1 MNRRSGT
8 ALKLIRP
15 VSKRDQ
21 VVAAFKDAI
30 LRGEIQPGDAIVESR
45 VAQQLG
51 AGVPLVREALIE
63 LEHRGYVQKAPYK
76 GTTVTRLDR
85 RQVEQI
91 FRLRIELETLA
102 IEWAKENAQPADLDY
117 LRSLTAKMKRAA
129 ETLDLDEFYDND
141 LAFHLKLWEMSGN
154 SYLVECLE
162 RVVVPLFAFYVMKNR
177 RDRESYLAS
186 AARHEKLIEALSKLS
201 KDKLKDLMR
210 ASLAHWKA
218 ETLDQYAPEE
228 TD

>member
-1 MNRRSGT
+1 MAKSGK

-21 VVAAFKDAI
+21 VIAAFKDAI

-45 VAQQLG
+45 IAQQLG

-63 LEHRGYVQKAPYK
+63 LEHRGYVQKVPYK
-76 GTTVTRLDR
+76 GTTVTKLER
-85 RQVEQI
+85 RNVEQI
-91 FRLRIELETLA
+91 FRLRVELETLA
-102 IEWAKENAQPADLDY
+102 IEWAKESVKPADLDY
-117 LRSLTAKMKRAA
+117 LRNLTLKMKRAA

-141 LAFHLKLWEMSGN
+141 MAFHFKLWEMSGN
-154 SYLVECLE
+154 PYLVECLE
-162 RVVVPLFAFYVMKNR
+162 RLVVPLFAFYVMKNR

-201 KDKLKDLMR
+201 KAKLSDLMR
-210 ASLAHWKA
+210 ASLADWKV
-218 ETLDQYAPEE
+218 ETLDQLAPDE
-228 TD
+228 TN